1 MISIIIKRSFDLIF
15 FFLIILILI
24 IPILIY
30 QLFKIDSS
38 GPVFFL
44 SKRVGRRKKIF
55 LMPKFRTMINGT
67 KEVETAQ
74 FKEINRITNF
84 GKFLRK
90 YSIDEIPQF
99 FSVIVGDMS
108 IVGPRPCLESQKN
121 LINLRDQNNIY
132 ILKPGI
138 TGLAQI
144 SGRDNLELEEKVKY
158 EIFYKNNQSFF
169 LDLKILILT
178 IFKILKQKYKTLKTL
193 IYPET

>member
-1 MISIIIKRSFDLIF
+1 
-15 FFLIILILI
+15 
-24 IPILIY
+24 
-30 QLFKIDSS
+30 
-38 GPVFFL
+38 
-44 SKRVGRRKKIF
+44 
-55 LMPKFRTMINGT
+55 MINGT

-74 FKEINRITNF
+74 FKDVNRITNF
-84 GKFLRK
+84 GKILRK
-90 YSIDEIPQF
+90 YSLDEIPQF

-108 IVGPRPCLESQKN
+108 IVGPRPCLESQIN

-132 ILKPGI
+132 SLKPGI

-178 IFKILKQKYKTLKTL
+178 IFKILQTKNIKH
-193 IYPET
+193 

>member
-1 MISIIIKRSFDLIF
+1 MISIIIKRLFDLTF
-15 FFLIILILI
+15 SFLIILILI
-24 IPILIY
+24 IPILIVSIY
-30 QLFKIDSS
+30 LKIDSS

-44 SKRVGRRKKIF
+44 SKRVGKRKKIF

-74 FKEINRITNF
+74 FKDVNRITNF
-84 GKFLRK
+84 GKILRK
-90 YSIDEIPQF
+90 YSLDEIPQF

-108 IVGPRPCLESQKN
+108 IVGPRPCLESQIN

-132 ILKPGI
+132 SLKPGI

-178 IFKILKQKYKTLKTL
+178 IFKILQTKNIKH
-193 IYPET
+193 

>member
-1 MISIIIKRSFDLIF
+1 MIRIIIKRLFDLIF
-15 FFLIILILI
+15 SILIILILI
-24 IPILIY
+24 IPILIISIY
-30 QLFKIDSS
+30 LKIDSS
-38 GPVFFL
+38 GPIIFL
-44 SKRVGRRKKIF
+44 SKRVGKRKKTF

-67 KEVETAQ
+67 KEVETSE

-84 GKFLRK
+84 GKILRK
-90 YSIDEIPQF
+90 YSLDEIPQF
-99 FSVIVGDMS
+99 FSVIIGEMS

-132 ILKPGI
+132 KLKPGI

-158 EIFYKNNQSFF
+158 EIFYKDNQSFF

-178 IFKILKQKYKTLKTL
+178 IFKILQTKNIKH
-193 IYPET
+193 